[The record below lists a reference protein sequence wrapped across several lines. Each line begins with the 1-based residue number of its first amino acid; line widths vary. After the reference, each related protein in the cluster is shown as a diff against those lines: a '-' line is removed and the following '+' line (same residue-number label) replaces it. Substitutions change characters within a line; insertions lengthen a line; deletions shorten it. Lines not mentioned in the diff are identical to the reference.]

1 MFGTY
6 KLIYEP
12 GSDSPNEST
21 VSMSFSGEAT
31 LSQMLTHYEN
41 FLIATGYQIDIDKT
55 LEFVSNSPEDKSA
68 PFEINADQIFN
79 SLFDSTVLE
88 QSIESLLRNIKEMNG
103 KP

>member
-12 GSDSPNEST
+12 ASDSPDESAVT
-21 VSMSFSGEAT
+21 LSFSGEAN
-31 LSQMLTHYEN
+31 LPQMLTHFEN
-41 FLIATGYQIDIDKT
+41 FLIATGYQIDVDKT

-79 SLFDSTVLE
+79 SLLDSTVLE
-88 QSIESLLRNIKEMNG
+88 QSIESLLRNLKGTHG
-103 KP
+103 KR

>member
-12 GSDSPNEST
+12 GSDSPDEST

-55 LEFVSNSPEDKSA
+55 LEFVSSSEK
-68 PFEINADQIFN
+68 DQTDPLKILD
-79 SLFDSTVLE
+79 SLFS
-88 QSIESLLRNIKEMNG
+88 G
-103 KP
+103 KF